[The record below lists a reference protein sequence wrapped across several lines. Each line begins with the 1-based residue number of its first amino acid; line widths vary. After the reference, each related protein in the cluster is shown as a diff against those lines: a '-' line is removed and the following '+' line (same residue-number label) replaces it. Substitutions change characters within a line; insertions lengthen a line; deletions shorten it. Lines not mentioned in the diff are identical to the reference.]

1 METSLKQSPAVAVPF
16 APGEGGAIAT
26 AGAGGAR
33 AVPTSSGPLRV
44 VAAAGWISFTFGAW
58 QVFAPRM
65 FAHIV
70 GMRYP
75 SWLLRAAGARDM
87 VVGAGMLAQPAS
99 HGWRNTRVLS
109 DVLDTGLIGAAA
121 LDRKADRGRLAA
133 FALVAAGVIALD
145 IRAARARRRTGLAR

>member
-1 METSLKQSPAVAVPF
+1 METSLNEPPAVAVPF
-16 APGEGGAIAT
+16 APGQGG
-26 AGAGGAR
+26 GR
-33 AVPTSSGPLRV
+33 VLPTSRGPLRV

-65 FAHIV
+65 FAHMV
-70 GMRYP
+70 GMSYP
-75 SWLLRAAGARDM
+75 DWLLRAVGARDM
-87 VVGAGMLAQPAS
+87 VVGAGMLARPAS
-99 HGWRNTRVLS
+99 HAWRNARVLS

-145 IRAARARRRTGLAR
+145 IRAARARRRGGRVQ